1 MRRLQKETGDSI
13 MANSI
18 TDTVK
23 DAGRSF
29 VDAAKSAGHKIAEGA
44 ERAAEFVKDETGMGA
59 EGIDRGVGAITE
71 HMKVIASCGKTV
83 GKVDAVDGNSIKLT
97 RKDSPD
103 DRHHFIPLAWV
114 DHVDSHV
121 HLNRNSQETE
131 QGWSSDA
138 AGCGCG

>member
-1 MRRLQKETGDSI
+1 

-18 TDTVK
+18 KDTVK
-23 DAGRSF
+23 DAGRDF
-29 VDAAKSAGHKIAEGA
+29 VDAAKAAGHKMAAGA
-44 ERAAEFVKDETGMGA
+44 ERAAEFVKDETGLG
-59 EGIDRGVGAITE
+59 EGTDRGVSAITE

-83 GKVDAVDGNSIKLT
+83 GKVDAVDGNTIKLT

-103 DRHHFIPLAWV
+103 DQHHFIPLAWV
-114 DHVDSHV
+114 ERVDSHV

-138 AGCGCG
+138 SGCGCG